1 MKATKVDGQIVC
13 LDVAARAKGCVPVN
27 PFGIGSISTAAA
39 DYTPSYPVDH
49 ALPRFENAGRR
60 DRALSRPRAN
70 RTISLNSATVCFR

>member
-1 MKATKVDGQIVC
+1 MDGQIVC

-60 DRALSRPRAN
+60 DLALSRPRAN